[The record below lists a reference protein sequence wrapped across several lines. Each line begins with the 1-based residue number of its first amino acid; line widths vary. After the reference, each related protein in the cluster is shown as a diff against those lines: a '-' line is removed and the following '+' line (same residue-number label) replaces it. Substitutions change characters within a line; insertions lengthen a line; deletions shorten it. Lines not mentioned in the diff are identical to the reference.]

1 MAKYTESDLEQAT
14 LEWLAELGYSVVGG
28 PKIAP
33 PPDGERPERAS
44 YLDVVLIERLKN
56 AIARFN
62 PEIPEEAKEE
72 TLRKILRVP
81 TSSPNLIVNN
91 KVFHTMLRN
100 GVDIE
105 YKRPDGSIAGDRVKI
120 VDIANPDKND
130 FLVVNQFTVIEGR
143 AQRRPD
149 VVIFINGLPVA
160 LIELKNPADVGAT
173 IGGAFNQIQTYKN
186 EIPTLFTFNELSIVS
201 DGMEARVGTIS
212 ANKEWFTRWRTVEG
226 EDLAPNSLPQLEV
239 LLKGIFEKKRL
250 LDIINNFVVFETDG
264 EKIAKK
270 LAAYHQYHATNK
282 AVKKTIEA
290 TKTEGD
296 KRCGVV
302 WHTQGSGKSLTMVFY
317 AGKIIQDLSNPTIVV
332 LTDRNDLDDQLFGTF
347 SRCSNLLR
355 QTPKQAENREQLK
368 EYLKVASGGVVFTT
382 IQKFFPE
389 NGSQGYPL
397 LSDRRNIVV
406 IADEAHRSQYDF
418 IDGFARYM
426 RDALPNASF
435 IGFTG
440 TPIELS
446 DKNTRAVFGDYVD
459 IYDVS
464 QAVEDKATVPIYYEA
479 RLAKIALNEN
489 ERPKIDPEFEEL
501 TEGEEVERKEKL
513 KSKWARLEA
522 LVGAPKRISLI
533 AHDLVNH
540 FENRLSAIE
549 GKGMIVAMSRRIAV
563 ELYNEIVKL
572 RPNWAS
578 DDDDKGFLKVV
589 MTGSAADS
597 LDWQKHIRNKKAR
610 HDMANR
616 MKDPDDELKLVI
628 VRDMWLT
635 GFDVP
640 SLHTMYIDKPMKGHG
655 LMQTIARVNRVF
667 KDKQGGLIVDYLGI
681 APELKDALA
690 YYADNDRK
698 KVAIPQEEAVRIMLE
713 KYEIVCGM
721 YHGFDYKK
729 DLHGSASKR
738 TRLIASA
745 MDFILGLE
753 DGEKRY
759 IQAVTELSFAFSLSV
774 PNEEALKIRD
784 EVALFQSIGAGIRKT
799 GGGGGGGGGPTDDEY
814 QEAIK
819 QIVSGAIVSDK
830 VIDIYSAT
838 GIKTPDIS
846 ILSDEFLA
854 EVKGLPHKNLAF
866 EMLKRLLND
875 EILTM
880 KRSNLVKSRSF
891 AEMLEKTIKKY
902 QNRTIEAAQVI
913 AELVELAK
921 KIRTEKDRGKDIG
934 LSSEEVAFYD
944 ALCINE
950 SAIRELGDKT
960 LMQIARELVSILRK
974 NTTIDWTI
982 KESVQ
987 AKLRVYV
994 KKLLRKYNYPPDKQE
1009 NATQTVLEQANLLCK
1024 DWSGEN

>member
-1 MAKYTESDLEQAT
+1 MKYTESDLEQAT
-14 LEWLAELGYSVVGG
+14 LEWFAELGYSVVGG
-28 PKIAP
+28 PEIAP
-33 PPDGERPERAS
+33 PPDGERPERTS
-44 YLDVVLIERLKN
+44 YLDVVLAERLKS

-72 TLRKILRVP
+72 ALRKVLRVST
-81 TSSPNLIVNN
+81 TSPKLIVNN
-91 KVFHTMLRN
+91 KVFHAMLRD

-105 YKRPDGSIAGDRVKI
+105 YKRPDGSIAGDKVKI
-120 VDIANPDKND
+120 IDIANPNKND
-130 FLVVNQFTVIEGR
+130 FLAVNQFTVIEGR

-149 VVIFINGLPVA
+149 VVIFVNGLPVA
-160 LIELKNPADVGAT
+160 VIELKNPADVGAT

-186 EIPTLFTFNELSIVS
+186 DISTLFAFNELSIVS

-212 ANKEWFTRWRTVEG
+212 ANNEWFTRWRTVDG
-226 EDLAPNSLPQLEV
+226 DKIAPNSLPQLEV

-250 LDIINNFVVFETDG
+250 LDIINNFVVFEADG
-264 EKIAKK
+264 EKITKK

-282 AVKKTIEA
+282 AVIKTIEA

-296 KRCGVV
+296 RRCGVV

-397 LSDRRNIVV
+397 LSDRRNIIV

-440 TPIELS
+440 TPIELT

-479 RLAKIALNEN
+479 RLAKIALNEK

-533 AHDLVNH
+533 AHDVVDH
-540 FENRLSAIE
+540 FENRLSAVE
-549 GKGMIVAMSRRIAV
+549 GKGMIVVMSRRIAV
-563 ELYNEIVKL
+563 ELYNEIIKL

-578 DDDDKGFLKVV
+578 DDDNRGFLKIV
-589 MTGSAADS
+589 MTGSAMDP
-597 LDWQKHIRNKKAR
+597 LDWQKHIRTKQAR
-610 HDMANR
+610 HDIANR
-616 MKDPDDELKLVI
+616 MKDPSDEMKLVI

-640 SLHTMYIDKPMKGHG
+640 CLHTMYIDKPMKGHG

-713 KYEIVCGM
+713 KYEVVCGM

-745 MDFILGLE
+745 MDFVLGLE

-759 IQAVTELSFAFSLSV
+759 VQAVTELSFAFSLSV
-774 PNEEALKIRD
+774 PHEDAIRIRD
-784 EVALFQSIGAGIRKT
+784 EVAFFQSVRAGIRKT
-799 GGGGGGGGGPTDDEY
+799 GGGGGGGPTDEDY

-819 QIVSGAIVSDK
+819 QIISGAIVSDK

-875 EILTM
+875 EVMTM
-880 KRSNLVKSRSF
+880 MRSNLVKSRSF
-891 AEMLEKTIKKY
+891 AKMLEETIKKY

-921 KIRTEKDRGKDIG
+921 KIRAE
-934 LSSEEVAFYD
+934 
-944 ALCINE
+944 
-950 SAIRELGDKT
+950 
-960 LMQIARELVSILRK
+960 
-974 NTTIDWTI
+974 
-982 KESVQ
+982 
-987 AKLRVYV
+987 
-994 KKLLRKYNYPPDKQE
+994 
-1009 NATQTVLEQANLLCK
+1009 
-1024 DWSGEN
+1024 